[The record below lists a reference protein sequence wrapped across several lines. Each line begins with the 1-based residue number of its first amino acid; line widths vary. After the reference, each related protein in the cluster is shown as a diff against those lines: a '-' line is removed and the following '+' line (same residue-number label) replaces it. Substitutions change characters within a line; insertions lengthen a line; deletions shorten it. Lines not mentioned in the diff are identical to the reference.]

1 MLSCWL
7 TVLTAP
13 KEAINLEQYTRVET
27 IESYMQDK
35 HKVTLYLPPELH
47 RQVKIRAAVDSE
59 SMSTIVERAI
69 VFYMKHPEVV
79 DEVETAC
86 GKTHKVYN
94 CPECTGSVVLRN
106 GEMVSLGNQPS
117 VLGEELPVEKM
128 REEISLTNSQGEE
141 ELVPC

>member
-1 MLSCWL
+1 MLSYWL
-7 TVLTAP
+7 NVLTAP
-13 KEAINLEQYTRVET
+13 KEAINLKQYTRVET

-47 RQVKIRAAVDSE
+47 RQIKIRAAVDSE

-79 DEVETAC
+79 DEVEASR
-86 GKTHKVYN
+86 GETHKVYS

-117 VLGEELPVEKM
+117 VLGDELPVEKM